1 MKARTKRR
9 LTDRR
14 RATVPHLPPQNGDAV
29 RHLASPT
36 AVAAEA
42 LRTGV
47 MPRGQGRR
55 RVAIPREDSIQVGD
69 PDDRVLDNEYGG
81 EETPGASAP
90 TPDQNGVDEIGRAY
104 GLQEE
109 DTGALRSSGEVLAR
123 RDRHRVELQPPTRPR
138 R

>member
-1 MKARTKRR
+1 M
-9 LTDRR
+9 
-14 RATVPHLPPQNGDAV
+14 
-29 RHLASPT
+29 
-36 AVAAEA
+36 
-42 LRTGV
+42 
-47 MPRGQGRR
+47 
-55 RVAIPREDSIQVGD
+55 QVGD